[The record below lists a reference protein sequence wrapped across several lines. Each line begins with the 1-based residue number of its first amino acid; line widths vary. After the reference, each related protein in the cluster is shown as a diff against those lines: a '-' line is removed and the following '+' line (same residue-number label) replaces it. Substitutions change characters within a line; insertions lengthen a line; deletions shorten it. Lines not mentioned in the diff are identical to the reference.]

1 MSATT
6 KRVSSPP
13 TRRTLAKAAATAATS
28 IPTTPKVNPRGS
40 RTPDEL
46 KAIAA
51 AEAAAREIEVAAA
64 EMRLRGEMPKD
75 IMVTAFAHA
84 LKSKTRDGWR
94 SFIYHQ
100 GQPLVFTGEVRA
112 SVAGALLFGFEP
124 KPNDRHVFIAERE
137 VTRVEVAHQDLDA
150 VVKDFRDWFIASFGS
165 TPEELITQAAGSLS
179 AAALRAAND
188 REAEEEVPL
197 AMEQFIP
204 AWGRWA

>member
-6 KRVSSPP
+6 KRAASRLSQRNV
-13 TRRTLAKAAATAATS
+13 AKAAVAAIS
-28 IPTTPKVNPRGS
+28 IKSTKVSPRGS

-75 IMVTAFAHA
+75 MMTTAFAHA

-112 SVAGALLFGFEP
+112 SVAGSLLFSFEP
-124 KPNDRHVFIAERE
+124 KPNNRHVFIAERE

-150 VVKDFRDWFIASFGS
+150 VVKDFREWFIASFGS

-179 AAALRAAND
+179 ASALRAAND
-188 REAEEEVPL
+188 REAEEEVPV
-197 AMEQFIP
+197 AMEQIIP
-204 AWGRWA
+204 AWGRWS